1 MTTKNPA
8 TNSQHRPRFT
18 LHAAGCQITA
28 EVAEDMIDLVAA
40 YMRRFGAVVP
50 PSADKPTYE
59 ISTRPDGSLMCPEH
73 RVAAT
78 AEDRDRGTLICRFC
92 GRTLGPVGGR
102 MSAAPLLPGHL
113 SGPLAYASR
122 GLAIPREAVHRLK
135 QAGCVL
141 LHPDD
146 VPAARAESAEKVP
159 ELANAVPPQVDADLG
174 VLPVGASAPFTEKPQ
189 SLESDL
195 ANLQAMQRALDEK
208 LAVADNADK
217 SANIFSDEKQAASE
231 ISADYPAEVAD
242 KFAAISNLAPEPE
255 KAPAPTEEIKSSVE
269 PERPRPAL
277 VPVRVRKPAKP
288 PAAADTKA
296 PPAPAAPP
304 ASIIARRPVRDAR
317 LVDTAG
323 SPTSREAA
331 VFKQM
336 RQDLGVPASMVAEVA
351 SLMLREM
358 SAIESGELSPKPG
371 TEQEFWA
378 AMRTNLNQ
386 ANRKWC
392 EPRPVP
398 PQGEPVSAKAPKSP
412 PRSDSR
418 MF

>member
-1 MTTKNPA
+1 MA
-8 TNSQHRPRFT
+8 TPEEKKY
-18 LHAAGCQITA
+18 LAA
-28 EVAEDMIDLVAA
+28 
-40 YMRRFGAVVP
+40 
-50 PSADKPTYE
+50 
-59 ISTRPDGSLMCPEH
+59 
-73 RVAAT
+73 
-78 AEDRDRGTLICRFC
+78 
-92 GRTLGPVGGR
+92 
-102 MSAAPLLPGHL
+102 
-113 SGPLAYASR
+113 
-122 GLAIPREAVHRLK
+122 
-135 QAGCVL
+135 
-141 LHPDD
+141 
-146 VPAARAESAEKVP
+146 
-159 ELANAVPPQVDADLG
+159 ELAN
-174 VLPVGASAPFTEKPQ
+174 
-189 SLESDL
+189 
-195 ANLQAMQRALDEK
+195 MQRMPDEK
-208 LAVADNADK
+208 LAAADKADNI
-217 SANIFSDEKQAASE
+217 SSDETSAE
-231 ISADYPAEVAD
+231 PDISADYPAGVTD
-242 KFAAISNLAPEPE
+242 KSSAISPPSPEPD
-255 KAPAPTEEIKSSVE
+255 KAPAPTEEIKSVVE

-288 PAAADTKA
+288 PAVAEPKA

-304 ASIIARRPVRDAR
+304 ASLIARRPVRDAR

-358 SAIESGELSPKPG
+358 SAIESGELSPRPG
-371 TEQEFWA
+371 TEKEFWA
-378 AMRTNLNQ
+378 AMRTSLNQ